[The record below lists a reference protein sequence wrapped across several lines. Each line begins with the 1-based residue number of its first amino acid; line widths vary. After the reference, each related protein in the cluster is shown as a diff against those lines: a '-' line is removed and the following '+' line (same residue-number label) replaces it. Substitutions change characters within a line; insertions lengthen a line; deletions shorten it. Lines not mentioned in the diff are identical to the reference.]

1 MADKLEIHWS
11 KAKLNKEIGRSEE
24 VSKGITSHT
33 NRLGM
38 TANSFCAG
46 FRSERV
52 LDYKTKEH
60 VGGTPARYDFNVE
73 RNGTDR
79 WPIGLVYPA
88 NYAAWKDLLEN
99 NTLLKVIGN
108 G

>member
-11 KAKLNKEIGRSEE
+11 KAKLNKEIGRSAE
-24 VSKGITSHT
+24 VTKGITDHT
-33 NRLGM
+33 NRFGM
-38 TANSFCAG
+38 AANSMCAG

-52 LDYKTKEH
+52 FDYKEKKR
-60 VGGTPARYDFNVE
+60 VGGTPAHYDFNIE

-88 NYAAWKDLLEN
+88 NYAAWKDLLKN
-99 NTLLKVIGN
+99 NTLLKVVSRG
-108 G
+108 